1 MVKKITRMALVCLA
15 MLCMSSTE
23 TTSIDTRPYVRAAF
37 QYNEVIAYPGHP
49 FDIIIFFRNTSRLFV
64 YREDNFTLEEIILN
78 AAEGEINNTEE
89 KMRTHTVVIDEP
101 DYTVR
106 YTIIAVSEDGR
117 EAHTYVS
124 YHTYPNPEL

>member
-1 MVKKITRMALVCLA
+1 MALVCLA
-15 MLCMSSTE
+15 MLCMSSAQ
-23 TTSIDTRPYVRAAF
+23 SPNVQPYVRVVF
-37 QYNEVIAYPGHP
+37 EYNEINVHAGRPV
-49 FDIIIFFRNTSRLFV
+49 DIIIYIRNTYRLFV